1 MKLNYF
7 PLYIETR
14 EEGGKWTIE
23 SGSRPAAEVVVPY
36 AALVM
41 QVELLAGSELR
52 HGAATQLERRGWALA
67 IDPMEEVRYLKSS
80 SREVLLLMES
90 AEEKNMSEAS
100 FQDRPPALPRPCP
113 ENEQGSLQGSPS
125 LEIQFVQEKENR

>member
-1 MKLNYF
+1 MLSIGRVMSNNVYASTLLVQPHRAVWGRVKLSYF
-7 PLYIETR
+7 PLYVQSR
-14 EEGGKWTIE
+14 EEGGKWTME

-67 IDPMEEVRYLKSS
+67 IDPMEEIRYLKSS
-80 SREVLLLMES
+80 AREALLSMGS
-90 AEEKNMSEAS
+90 AEE
-100 FQDRPPALPRPCP
+100 
-113 ENEQGSLQGSPS
+113 
-125 LEIQFVQEKENR
+125 